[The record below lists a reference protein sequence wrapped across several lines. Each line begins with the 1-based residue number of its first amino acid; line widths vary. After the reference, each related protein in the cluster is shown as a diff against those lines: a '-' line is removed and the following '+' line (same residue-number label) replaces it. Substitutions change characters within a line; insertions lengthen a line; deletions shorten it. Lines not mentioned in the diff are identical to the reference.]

1 METGIKARLDRI
13 GTNEAILNV
22 PMDHGITIGATQ
34 GLIDIESTI
43 NEVTAAGA
51 DSVLTQKGLAE
62 RVHPNKND
70 AGYLIHLNASTTIG
84 PDSNDKRLSGTVE
97 EAVQLAADAVSFHM
111 NVGSTHEPDQLED
124 LAQLTRTAHD
134 YGVPVLAMTY
144 ARGPD
149 IAEDDPEKLAHA
161 VRLGEELG
169 ADVLKTGYSGSAE
182 SFERVVEATAK
193 PVIAAGG
200 SPRNERE
207 MLEQVRGV
215 IDAGAAGVS
224 MGRSIFQH
232 SNPGAMTAA
241 VSAIVHDDRTVD
253 DATTHLES
261 ISSNRG
267 VNSR

>member
-1 METGIKARLDRI
+1 MQPGIQARLDRI
-13 GTNEAILNV
+13 GTDGTILNV

-43 NEVTAAGA
+43 DAVTAAGA

-62 RVHPNKND
+62 RVHPNKNG

-97 EAVQLAADAVSFHM
+97 EAVKLAADAVSFHI
-111 NVGSTHEPDQLED
+111 NVGSTYEPEQLED
-124 LAQLTRTAHD
+124 LARITETAHD
-134 YGVPVLAMTY
+134 HGVPVLAMTY

-161 VRLGEELG
+161 VRIGEELG
-169 ADVLKTGYSGSAE
+169 ADILKTGYSGSAD
-182 SFERVVEATAK
+182 SFERIVDATGK

-200 SPRNERE
+200 SPGTKQE

-215 IDAGAAGVS
+215 MDAGAAGVS

-232 SNPGAMTAA
+232 DRPGRMTAA
-241 VSAIVHDDRTVD
+241 VSAIVHEDHSVD
-253 DATTHLES
+253 EALTRLE
-261 ISSNRG
+261 
-267 VNSR
+267 

>member
-1 METGIKARLDRI
+1 MHPGIQARLDRI
-13 GTNEAILNV
+13 GTDGTILNV

-43 NEVTAAGA
+43 DAVTAAGA

-70 AGYLIHLNASTTIG
+70 AGYLIHLNASTMSG

-97 EAVQLAADAVSFHM
+97 EAIQLAADAVSFHM
-111 NVGSTHEPDQLED
+111 NVGSTYEPEQLED
-124 LAQLTRTAHD
+124 LARITRTAHE

-144 ARGPD
+144 ARGPNVE
-149 IAEDDPEKLAHA
+149 EDDPEKLAHA

-169 ADVLKTGYSGSAE
+169 ANILKTGYSGSAE
-182 SFERVVEATAK
+182 TFERVVEATGK

-200 SPRNERE
+200 SPASDRE
-207 MLEQVRGV
+207 MLEQVRSV

-232 SNPGAMTAA
+232 DTPGQMTAA
-241 VSAIVHDDRTVD
+241 VSAVVHDNLPVD
-253 DATTHLES
+253 EALTRLK
-261 ISSNRG
+261 
-267 VNSR
+267 